1 MIFCLWFIQ
10 NVGKKY
16 GSYPQGWRQRLKGD
30 YIMITTV
37 EYVKGQKLTKE
48 QIMEIEEVK
57 KKPIVYDEDSPEL
70 YWRSKN
76 MTVQYKVM
84 CTTAQ
89 GNKPLRGCGRH
100 ELTSEKR
107 KDFSLVSITPAMEK
121 AFALA
126 AKSRNRYKRIG

>member
-1 MIFCLWFIQ
+1 
-10 NVGKKY
+10 
-16 GSYPQGWRQRLKGD
+16 
-30 YIMITTV
+30 MITTV

-70 YWRSKN
+70 
-76 MTVQYKVM
+76 
-84 CTTAQ
+84 
-89 GNKPLRGCGRH
+89 
-100 ELTSEKR
+100 
-107 KDFSLVSITPAMEK
+107 TPAMEK